1 MTQGFSSSRTTRRTR
16 RSTQLARPLSSRR
29 IVRDLESDRVSP
41 LIPVSVRHRRIG
53 TGTPNGERLVEGMA
67 GLPFR
72 PIDVDWVAQ
81 QVAARVAHDYEVNRL
96 FYTGDH
102 WQQSDAWTGPRPDT
116 SDPDMARVI
125 AQIARAFV
133 SKNVIKEVT
142 KRKRNGA
149 ISKEPHWYFTLRE
162 TQKKQRVP
170 SDAAVPPRPVN
181 PFVPTEPTTDT
192 ATPATPPT
200 NGAPPTT
207 TPADPTATPPPSA
220 EDGEPAT
227 QPTATAGNQQP
238 PQQPDQPADDP
249 DIVEVEEAL
258 TEYWDAHQPHKV
270 FKQFVINALLNGRAA
285 LRLYV
290 PPGAGAI
297 DEQGNV
303 TLTPDLTL
311 AEAMDYIELHAP
323 DPTACTILT
332 NPLSMRKMG
341 AFIWQ
346 DNDVEHAEVVYLDG
360 RGKEAFTIIQ
370 EVPTASDEPNQQ
382 LALDPE
388 AAAQQDDGEPTE
400 PGESG
405 ANVFVDRS
413 MLELGGR
420 LTIYEIECEPLI
432 TEQVRTLQKSINKS
446 LTMADNNLT
455 LGGFLERTILNG
467 QMPGHFEPVPG
478 DSTGKKQRWVRD
490 NYETGGGAV
499 NYIQGTP
506 QYGPQ
511 GEYLGLANPS
521 IVYRDPVDMTNFEI
535 AKDMYYRSLL
545 EEVDQLHYLLSGEQ
559 YASGESRKQS
569 RADFESS
576 LRELMGDLAMAGR
589 WFIETMVAYACWLRN
604 TPLQFEHLRGVFE
617 PRMDPGPATTEG
629 QRSAIELRDAKL
641 LSPQSAM
648 VMAGVDDPDA
658 EQRLIDEY
666 DEQHPDALAAAASG
680 IDPNTGQPIAL
691 LTGQQKLDAQA
702 ANKNGQ
708 NGGLIAEDTLQKS
721 QRSANP
727 KPRIVNPATSRN
739 KRAGRNK

>member
-1 MTQGFSSSRTTRRTR
+1 MTQGLSSSRSTRRTR
-16 RSTQLARPLSSRR
+16 RSTIFSRPLSSRR
-29 IVRDLESDRVSP
+29 IVRDVESDRVNP

-53 TGTPNGERLVEGMA
+53 VAPNSQRLVEGMA

-72 PIDVDWVAQ
+72 PIDVDWVAM

-96 FYTGDH
+96 FYNGDH
-102 WQQSDAWTGPRPDT
+102 WQGSDAWTGPRPDT
-116 SDPDMARVI
+116 SDPDMNRVME
-125 AQIARAFV
+125 QISRAFV

-170 SDAAVPPRPVN
+170 PQSAVPPTPTN
-181 PFVPTEPTTDT
+181 PFPIP
-192 ATPATPPT
+192 PATPPDSES
-200 NGAPPTT
+200 
-207 TPADPTATPPPSA
+207 AD
-220 EDGEPAT
+220 GAT
-227 QPTATAGNQQP
+227 QPTSDPIQTSGETIPANGATPPASGAKPGEGEALQQP
-238 PQQPDQPADDP
+238 PQVPEEPVDDP
-249 DIVEVEEAL
+249 DIVEVEEAM

-297 DEQGNV
+297 DQDGNV

-323 DPTACTILT
+323 EPTKCTILT

-341 AFIWQ
+341 AFVWD

-360 RGKEAFTIIQ
+360 RGQAALTIIQ
-370 EVPTASDEPNQQ
+370 EVPTAGGDPDQS
-382 LALDPE
+382 LALDPD

-420 LTIYEIECEPLI
+420 LTIFEIECEPII
-432 TEQVRTLQKSINKS
+432 TEQVRTLQKSINKA

-467 QMPGHFEPVPG
+467 QMPGHFEPIP
-478 DSTGKKQRWVRD
+478 DDKTGKKQRWVRD

-589 WFIETMVAYACWLRN
+589 WFIETLVAYACWLRN

-666 DEQHPDALAAAASG
+666 DRQHPDVLAAAASG
-680 IDPNTGQPIAL
+680 IDPNTGQPIAV

-702 ANKNGQ
+702 AANNQNGQ
-708 NGGLIAEDTLQKS
+708 NGGLIAEDSLQKS
-721 QRSANP
+721 QRRANP
-727 KPRIVNPATSRN
+727 KPRTVNPATSRN
-739 KRAGRNK
+739 KRAKAR